1 MARRMPCPEVIMGF
15 SEPIENALHEVEENH
30 SFPSSRFLVIPLR
43 EDQPPTRTIPF
54 RRPRA
59 KILTMPLREYPS
71 ARPGISKIGYCGHAL
86 EYWPR
91 GYPSHDDL

>member
-1 MARRMPCPEVIMGF
+1 MGF
-15 SEPIENALHEVEENH
+15 SEPIENTLPEVGENH
-30 SFPSSRFLVIPLR
+30 RFPSAPFLVIPVHR
-43 EDQPPTRTIPF
+43 NQPPARTIPL

-59 KILTMPLREYPS
+59 KVLTMPSRAFSS
-71 ARPGISKIGYCGHAL
+71 ASAATSRIGYCGHAL